1 MKTET
6 LLLLGLGG
14 AAAYTLLR
22 KKPAAN
28 GNGVEGGVGPGPG
41 RRGARGRLPTGLH
54 LRAGG
59 RPGVPAPA
67 ADPIETCDN
76 LTTEDAGRLGAA
88 AKEAVALFPGGWNT
102 ITEAQEKAH
111 LAANYAL
118 ARLCPSLPLA
128 EQFYKVESYAE
139 TYGPDWE
146 RTYNAA
152 YLGAYSELTGVGLYG
167 GL

>member
-22 KKPAAN
+22 KKPSGN
-28 GNGVEGGVGPGPG
+28 GNGVEGGTGPGTGTGTGPG
-41 RRGARGRLPTGLH
+41 RRRMPTGLH
-54 LRAGG
+54 LRTGG
-59 RPGVPAPA
+59 K
-67 ADPIETCDN
+67 PIETCDN
-76 LTTEDAGRLGAA
+76 LTTEDAARLGDA
-88 AKEAVALFPGGWNT
+88 AKKAVALFPGGWKS

-111 LAANYAL
+111 EAANYAL
-118 ARLCPSLPLA
+118 ARMCSSLPLA
-128 EQFYKVESYAE
+128 EQFNKVESYAE

-152 YLGAYSELTGVGLYG
+152 YLGAYSEITGVGPYG